1 MASRPAVDNVLA
13 FAARA
18 KAQAAR
24 RLSPNT
30 TTVINDCR
38 DLALGRICDVVSKAF
53 DRIEDELFEM
63 AEKSA
68 DRELQNLYLD
78 ARAQAREKRTSIEL
92 AFRQNFLG
100 GFDGKVRG
108 EPARKAVASPL
119 EGLSLV
125 DDAALEESIAMA
137 TMATKMKSQSEDEFF
152 ALSQRLGF
160 LLHDP
165 ELQDDANPMSPD
177 TVCNALKEACGQ
189 INANYRVKLT
199 ILRLFEQHVAK
210 DLASVYHDVNSR
222 LVERHHILPD
232 IRPTWRKP
240 VASPQR
246 VKPAPASRQTASG
259 AEVGGDELFAT
270 LQQLMSGGLGARAGM
285 PVGPTSLPSGFPQQ
299 SRSAEIATDRL
310 LGNLSTLQVPAMDLH
325 DMVAMARE
333 SADIASAL
341 NVLREVG
348 AKGLANGA
356 SQVDSMT
363 IDIVAMLFDYVF
375 NDRQISAPIKALL
388 AKLQIPVLKAAL
400 LDKRF
405 FSQKSHPARSLLD
418 ALAELALEVG
428 EDADAQHPV
437 FAFIAALVER
447 VYAEFD
453 ADIALFEREL
463 ETARTFAQDRE
474 KCEESFV
481 EQSARLVHERERR
494 EIARLVAESAV
505 NERLSGR
512 QLPPPVV
519 VMLKVRWVDVLRA
532 AYLESG
538 EDSIAWNAACHTV
551 DDLLWSLEPKA
562 GPDHRKRLIG
572 LLPGLLRSLQEGLT
586 AIDVETHERE
596 RFFSSLVDHHALAV
610 KAGLRQVEHG
620 QVVSNLGLVEACEVE
635 IPERAEE
642 SAVEPAPGAPGLMR
656 IHLEGNGVRVEEIQ
670 LSATSRQAVFE
681 APASL
686 PDNLKRGTWVEFNRG
701 IAGLVRAKLS
711 WISPHKGVMLFTNPE
726 SASAISLPPD
736 AFLAQLRDG
745 MVRIFAEE
753 PLVDRAVDSVLCDL
767 RAA

>member
-1 MASRPAVDNVLA
+1 MASRPAVGNVLD
-13 FAARA
+13 FAASA
-18 KAQAAR
+18 KAHSAR

-68 DRELQNLYLD
+68 DRDLQNLYLD

-108 EPARKAVASPL
+108 EPARKTVASPL

-125 DDAALEESIAMA
+125 DDAALEESIAMS

-165 ELQDDANPMSPD
+165 ELEDDANPMSPD

-199 ILRLFEQHVAK
+199 ILRLFEQHVAR
-210 DLASVYHDVNSR
+210 DLASVYHEVNNR

-246 VKPAPASRQTASG
+246 PKPAPAAKQTASG
-259 AEVGGDELFAT
+259 AEAGGDELFAT
-270 LQQLMSGGLGARAGM
+270 LQQLMSGGLAARAGLS
-285 PVGPTSLPSGFPQQ
+285 GGAASLQSGFPQQ
-299 SRSAEIATDRL
+299 ARSAEIATERL
-310 LGNLSTLQVPAMDLH
+310 LGNLNALQVPAMELH

-356 SQVDSMT
+356 SQIDSMT

-428 EDADAQHPV
+428 EDADIEHPV

-447 VYAEFD
+447 VHAEFD
-453 ADIALFEREL
+453 ADLALFEREL
-463 ETARTFAQDRE
+463 ETTRAFVQDRE
-474 KCEESFV
+474 KSEESFV
-481 EQSARLVHERERR
+481 EHSARLVHERERR

-519 VMLKVRWVDVLRA
+519 VMLRVRWVDVLKG

-538 EDSIAWNAACHTV
+538 EDSAAWNAGCRTV

-562 GPDHRKRLIG
+562 GPDHRKRLIS
-572 LLPGLLRSLQEGLT
+572 LLPGLLRSLQEGLA
-586 AIDVETHERE
+586 AIDVEDHERE

-610 KAGLRQVEHG
+610 KAGLRQTEHG
-620 QVVSNLGLVEACEVE
+620 QVVSNLGLVAASEVE
-635 IPERAEE
+635 IPEREE
-642 SAVEPAPGAPGLMR
+642 EVAVEPAPGAPGLMR
-656 IHLEGNGVRVEEIQ
+656 IHLEGNGVRVEEIH
-670 LSATSRQAVFE
+670 LSAASRQSVFD
-681 APASL
+681 APVAL

-711 WISPHKGVMLFTNPE
+711 WISPHQGVMLFTNPA
-726 SASAISLPPD
+726 SASAISLAPD
-736 AFLAQLRDG
+736 AFLAQLKDG

-753 PLVDRAVDSVLCDL
+753 PLVDRAVDSVLNDM